1 MEKPKWTFDNV
12 SYYNL
17 LKQQNGRNIFIF
29 SDFEHNWN
37 LFRFLNNDN
46 KYYFRLNK
54 NYASDYN
61 FKIIHSTLIHK
72 CKHLDLEKIC
82 FILSNADQE
91 KMLLSIPLN
100 FGYIFDSSFTFHFK
114 EKYNLLVKESLLS
127 FFPTYTLNDA
137 ISILNDSRI
146 ISNEKNNT
154 SLNETVETLCSFNC
168 NLVID
173 MQIAD
178 ESASCQFERCE
189 DLKFK
194 KNNVTE
200 NLSKK
205 IIIFVPYCEV
215 YKNFIIKCMTSIENQ
230 EYKYYEVIIVID
242 GYSVDYNFLLDFIKN
257 KTNYRI
263 LPFKNNNGPAFSKWK
278 FIEHIQQNINSYSK
292 NDIVAIVDGDDYLE
306 NDALYTVNSAYQ
318 ENNCWVT
325 FGNASGNFCDFV
337 MNDANFFL
345 TTENIRKKK
354 WIYNH
359 LRTCKLG
366 LLTNFTIDDFL
377 INGDWLIKCTDR
389 PFVYNI
395 IEWSGKE
402 KIKFID
408 KIIYNYVEH
417 ENNSYKTVC
426 KRVKKQSLNHVINI
440 NEKKKVI
447 EDIHI
452 VMCVYKRPENL
463 SIQLKN
469 LNEQT
474 VSGRIILHVINNNPE
489 NTFLIND
496 LLVEN
501 IGNIRYC
508 LYNHDNVYFGFQ
520 RFLIIRD
527 VLMKKY
533 IIDYVIIIDDDQIFT
548 NDWVEKNYELR
559 EPKTYSSW
567 YIKKWSSPEYLNY
580 WTPEFYTNSKGIHN
594 YTNTIQNIHYGAT
607 CGCIIDVNIFN
618 ENSDLWKI
626 PQDLP
631 DNLTIYNIEDLWLS
645 YIVRSYGWS
654 IKDSFLPHLET
665 LNKIN
670 TNSDEQSLWKIL
682 KTEKQSL
689 FKYLCDL
696 Q

>member
-1 MEKPKWTFDNV
+1 
-12 SYYNL
+12 
-17 LKQQNGRNIFIF
+17 
-29 SDFEHNWN
+29 
-37 LFRFLNNDN
+37 
-46 KYYFRLNK
+46 
-54 NYASDYN
+54 
-61 FKIIHSTLIHK
+61 
-72 CKHLDLEKIC
+72 
-82 FILSNADQE
+82 
-91 KMLLSIPLN
+91 
-100 FGYIFDSSFTFHFK
+100 
-114 EKYNLLVKESLLS
+114 
-127 FFPTYTLNDA
+127 
-137 ISILNDSRI
+137 
-146 ISNEKNNT
+146 
-154 SLNETVETLCSFNC
+154 
-168 NLVID
+168 
-173 MQIAD
+173 
-178 ESASCQFERCE
+178 
-189 DLKFK
+189 
-194 KNNVTE
+194 
-200 NLSKK
+200 
-205 IIIFVPYCEV
+205 
-215 YKNFIIKCMTSIENQ
+215 
-230 EYKYYEVIIVID
+230 
-242 GYSVDYNFLLDFIKN
+242 
-257 KTNYRI
+257 
-263 LPFKNNNGPAFSKWK
+263 
-278 FIEHIQQNINSYSK
+278 
-292 NDIVAIVDGDDYLE
+292 
-306 NDALYTVNSAYQ
+306 
-318 ENNCWVT
+318 
-325 FGNASGNFCDFV
+325 
-337 MNDANFFL
+337 
-345 TTENIRKKK
+345 
-354 WIYNH
+354 
-359 LRTCKLG
+359 
-366 LLTNFTIDDFL
+366 
-377 INGDWLIKCTDR
+377 
-389 PFVYNI
+389 
-395 IEWSGKE
+395 
-402 KIKFID
+402 
-408 KIIYNYVEH
+408 
-417 ENNSYKTVC
+417 
-426 KRVKKQSLNHVINI
+426 
-440 NEKKKVI
+440 
-447 EDIHI
+447 
-452 VMCVYKRPENL
+452 MCVYKRPENL

-682 KTEKQSL
+682 KTEKQLL